1 MIIARS
7 TEKVLSVLFT
17 QTETGVH
24 GLRPCMFVKKKRNS
38 KDHKPSLT
46 REQPTG
52 NTASSDEGFL
62 ILRFQE
68 LCVKLRT

>member
-7 TEKVLSVLFT
+7 TEKVLPVLCT
-17 QTETGVH
+17 QAEIGVH
-24 GLRPCMFVKKKRNS
+24 GLRPCMFVKKRNS
-38 KDHKPSLT
+38 KDHKLSLT

-62 ILRFQE
+62 NLRFQE
-68 LCVKLRT
+68 LCEKLRT